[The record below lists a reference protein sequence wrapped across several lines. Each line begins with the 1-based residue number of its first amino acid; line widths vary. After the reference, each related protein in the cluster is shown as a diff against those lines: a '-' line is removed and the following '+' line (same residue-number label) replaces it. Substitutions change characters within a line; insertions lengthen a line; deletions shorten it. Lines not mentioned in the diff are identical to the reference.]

1 MAYTHL
7 HLHTD
12 YSLLDGLGKV
22 QDYVNRAKELGM
34 TSLAITDHGTASGL
48 VSFHDACKKA
58 GIRPILGCE
67 FYEAPAGR
75 TEQDPENRYSHLVLL
90 VKNEVGYRNL
100 CKLVTRSNT
109 EGFYYK
115 PRIDREL
122 LSEFHEGLICLSG
135 CVAGRIPKDILSG
148 EIEKARD
155 DAQWYKDLF
164 GDDFYLEIQNH
175 GLPEEE
181 KVAKELQ
188 ALSRWMNIPLVCTND
203 CHYVLES
210 DKEPHEWLLA
220 MQTKTTLSDPKRMVY
235 QGNYSLRSEAEMR
248 ALFPDLPQAFD
259 ITEEIARKCDFTFEY
274 GKYRMPKV
282 TIPAAYG
289 NDFFAY
295 MKDEAEKGF
304 EQRYPVGHPQRE
316 AARKQLDYE
325 YDVIKGMGFAE
336 YFLDTRDTIM
346 YAKSKNIY
354 VGPGRGSGAG
364 SCLNYCLGITDV
376 EPLQFGL
383 LFERFLNPDRKSMP
397 DIDVDYDMSHKDEIV
412 GYEEKKNG
420 HANFAKIQTYG
431 TMAAKGVVK
440 DCARVAGYP
449 VAVGNKLSK
458 LIGKYPTLEEAW
470 LGNGDLRTYVGSEA
484 GLTKLWEVAKRLEGV
499 RRNASTHACGHIPT
513 PVPCE
518 ELFPCGVDKSGY
530 LVCQYDMAETE
541 HLGNLK
547 KDLLMLRNLTV
558 IDVAAKAIKERKGI
572 DVPLWTNEVL
582 NDKKA
587 LAAISAGDTAGVFQ
601 LEQGGM
607 TKFMTE
613 LKPRSFSDISAGVAL
628 YRPGPME
635 HIPEY
640 LANRKHPE
648 KIPYEV
654 PALKPILAETYGVIV
669 YQEQAMQITRD
680 LAGFSR
686 GEADVVRKG
695 IGKKKKEIIDEERP
709 KFIYGNS
716 QFPGCI
722 QNGIPEQVAISL
734 WDKMEK
740 FGSYAFNKSHSVA
753 YGFITMQTAYLKAN
767 YPHEFYAGLLTSVMD
782 KADKLARY
790 AGDVRK
796 HGISLLPP
804 NINTSEKMFTV
815 GDENGEAVLRYGL
828 LSVKG
833 AGDIVI
839 DKIIEER
846 EANGPYRDLYDFM
859 WRCPKANTAVCYNLI
874 CCGAFDYTGVNRA
887 TQLESV
893 KYFSELIKKE
903 KKRQDKIEGQMSLFG
918 EGNEHPTPP
927 YLEREEYSKKEL
939 LKLEKN
945 ASGMF
950 LSEHPLDAPAFPEYP
965 YTDIAEIRR
974 AFLGEEE
981 ELSEDDY
988 GYDPEAAAAS
998 AVKTE
1003 NPYDEN
1009 TQFYVRGI
1017 ITEIKEVIT
1026 KKGEKMAFMTIED
1039 ATNRMEVPLFASVY
1053 AAYKDRLTE
1062 DDVVTVL
1069 GTVTVKD
1076 NGDISMKPN
1085 CLCREDE
1092 IREGIYLSLPDNVP
1106 AGEFVD
1112 EARLF
1117 FKSMHTHHTSGLTP
1131 VYVEATPEQQRI
1143 NNCPAT
1149 QICFWSKDLAGDLD
1163 LAQNRFGAENVSV
1176 RERIYTEPEPAYSL
1190 SEKEEKPLPEPV
1202 SIKVPEAAAVPEAPS
1217 VLTETVRPKLR
1228 LRRANEVAEP
1238 APVMAAEP
1246 VLKEAP
1252 VAAVPKKPVLRIQKA
1267 TPQVEEDKER

>member
-1 MAYTHL
+1 MDSRNEEAFMSFTHL

-12 YSLLDGLGKV
+12 FSLLDGLGKV
-22 QDYVNRAKELGM
+22 SDYVKRAKELGM

-48 VSFHDACKKA
+48 VSFFDACKKE

-67 FYEAPAGR
+67 FYEAPASR
-75 TEQDPENRYSHLVLL
+75 TEQDPDNRYSHLVLL
-90 VKNEVGYRNL
+90 VKNEEGYKNL

-122 LSEFHEGLICLSG
+122 LAECHEGLICLSG

-148 EIEKARD
+148 QIEKARD

-181 KVAKELQ
+181 KVARELT

-203 CHYVLES
+203 CHYVLEE
-210 DKEPHEWLLA
+210 DREPHEWLLA
-220 MQTKTTLSDPKRMVY
+220 MQTKKTLADPDRLVY
-235 QGNYSLRSEAEMR
+235 HGNYSLRSESEMR

-259 ITEEIARKCDFTFEY
+259 VTEEIAGKCEFSFEY

-282 TIPAAYG
+282 AIPASYG
-289 NDFFAY
+289 TDFFAY
-295 MKDEAEKGF
+295 MRDEAEKGF
-304 EQRYPVGHPQRE
+304 EERYPIGHPKRE
-316 AARKQLDYE
+316 EARKQLDYE

-336 YFLDTRDTIM
+336 YFLDTRDTIQF
-346 YAKSKNIY
+346 AKGKGIY

-376 EPLQFGL
+376 EPLQYGL

-397 DIDVDYDMSHKDEIV
+397 DIDVDYDMSHKDEVV

-431 TMAAKGVVK
+431 TMGAKGVVK

-449 VAVGNKLSK
+449 VATGNKLSK

-470 LGNGDLRTYVGSEA
+470 INNGDLRTFIGSDP
-484 GLTKLWEVAKRLEGV
+484 GLQKLWDVAKRLEGV

-518 ELFPCGVDKSGY
+518 ELFPCGIDKQGY
-530 LVCQYDMAETE
+530 LVCQYDMAEAE

-558 IDVAAKAIKERKGI
+558 IDVAAKAIKERYGVS
-572 DVPLWTNEVL
+572 VPLWTDAVL

-587 LAAISAGDTAGVFQ
+587 LAAISAGDTAGIFQ

-613 LKPRSFSDISAGVAL
+613 LKPKNFSDIAAGVAL

-640 LANRKHPE
+640 LKNRKNPE
-648 KIPYEV
+648 KILYDV

-695 IGKKKKEIIDEERP
+695 IGKKKREIIDEERP
-709 KFIYGNS
+709 KFIYGNDK
-716 QFPGCI
+716 FPGCVT
-722 QNGIPEQVAISL
+722 NGIPEATAISL
-734 WDKMEK
+734 WEKMEK

-796 HGISLLPP
+796 HNIPLLPP
-804 NINTSEKMFTV
+804 NINTSEKSFTV
-815 GDENGEAVLRYGL
+815 GDENGSACLRYGL

-833 AGDIVI
+833 AGDVVI

-859 WRCPKANTAVCYNLI
+859 WRVPKANTAVCYNLI

-893 KYFSELIKKE
+893 KYFSETIKKE
-903 KKRQDKIEGQMSLFG
+903 KKRQDKIDGQLSLFG
-918 EGNEHPTPP
+918 ENGHPTPA
-927 YLEREEYSKKEL
+927 YLEKEEYSKKEL
-939 LKLEKN
+939 LRLEKK

-981 ELSEDDY
+981 EPEEDTY
-988 GYDPEAAAAS
+988 GYDPEAAVS
-998 AVKTE
+998 EQTE

-1009 TQFYVRGI
+1009 TPFYIRGI
-1017 ITEIKEVIT
+1017 VTEVKEVIT
-1026 KKGEKMAFMTIED
+1026 KKGEKMAFMTMED
-1039 ATNRMEVPLFASVY
+1039 ATSQIEVPLFPSVY
-1053 AAYKDRLTE
+1053 KAYKDRLTE

-1069 GTVTVKD
+1069 GTVAEKD
-1076 NGDISMKPN
+1076 GNITMKPN

-1092 IREGIYLSLPDNVP
+1092 IREGIYLSLPDDVP
-1106 AGEFVD
+1106 AADFVD

-1117 FKSMHTHHTSGLTP
+1117 FKSMHAHHTTGLTP
-1131 VYVEATPEQQRI
+1131 IYVEATPEQCRL
-1143 NNCPAT
+1143 NHCPAT
-1149 QICFWSKDLAGDLD
+1149 QVCFWSKDLAGDLD
-1163 LAQNRFGAENVSV
+1163 LAQNHFGPDLVSV
-1176 RERIYTEPEPAYSL
+1176 RERIYSEPEPMLVA
-1190 SEKEEKPLPEPV
+1190 EKEEKEISPLPLP
-1202 SIKVPEAAAVPEAPS
+1202 SVPEESKEDPLIPPQVQE
-1217 VLTETVRPKLR
+1217 ERVRPKLR
-1228 LRRANEVAEP
+1228 LRKASEVSKET
-1238 APVMAAEP
+1238 PVMAAEP
-1246 VLKEAP
+1246 EKPRLRLQRAVAP
-1252 VAAVPKKPVLRIQKA
+1252 V
-1267 TPQVEEDKER
+1267 EKEQER